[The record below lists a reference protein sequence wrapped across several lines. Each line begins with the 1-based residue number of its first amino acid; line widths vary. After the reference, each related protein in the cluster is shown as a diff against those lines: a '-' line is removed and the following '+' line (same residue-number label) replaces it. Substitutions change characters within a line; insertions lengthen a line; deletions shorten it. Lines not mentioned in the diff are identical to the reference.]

1 MTTTLCSVHTPEGRC
16 TEWCRSLQ
24 HAASHVA
31 RMGVGATLAING
43 SIVWTEGVDGRAYDL
58 TYRNVEAV
66 IKNRLTQLARIT

>member
-1 MTTTLCSVHTPEGRC
+1 MTTTLCSVNTPAGRC

-31 RMGVGATLAING
+31 RMGEGATLAING

-58 TYRNVEAV
+58 SYLKVEAV
-66 IKNRLTQLARIT
+66 IIKRLTHAARRG